1 MADEF
6 NFEITTKYKPEFDSK
21 VTKENLCE
29 ILADEIENKDETT
42 NKRHDDPVQS
52 ARKLVFTGDSS
63 CITKKLREQL
73 HLDITAYEDK
83 NDKSKMFDLL
93 KVLYFIAIDQCRE
106 KKSKNGSQPSILN
119 LMIKSSLEHTDT
131 KNAMHE
137 ERFKDKIE
145 QYRKAVDDAE
155 YREKKINEIHSFWNN
170 IHNIIDSTM
179 LEEIQTKCGEFKIIE
194 NRLKW
199 LNYDLMR
206 DDINNLQRPNEGII
220 KTFYNMMLSSRV
232 IAEIE
237 DMKNVLYDYRNEED
251 VCQEIT
257 DLFISED
264 TSKPMKWVEFKE
276 IINRKKIDFSN
287 EQTKNVWSMILYKKN
302 VDNKDLEK
310 YSDDYNFAEKYAETI
325 AEYWLMEKHN
335 EKEITLG
342 QWIIVFQELLCI
354 HHDKLTYVNTGIGH
368 TNTNMKLTAAIKSFE
383 QVSKLPHMIVLER
396 LGNRSL
402 LRFGTRDLFESKL
415 KIDRYIA
422 DIEKVIFSYKN
433 IEDIETAHNY
443 LYFMVMTATVTPITS
458 VDICGRIQS
467 KLSKWHQGVSLN
479 CYTFYDMQITEA
491 SWISQTGLPM
501 LALAYNPNLYTSFD
515 FLMRILSMDRN
526 WRCVKFYGYEK
537 ANEII
542 SKMNA
547 YYLSG
552 NTNEL
557 INYVKEINS
566 SGCPVFAYE
575 VLADKI
581 TKEINEK
588 TKNDKRIIQPVH
600 IDIYYGE
607 ENQYDL
613 YVYFTFFNNFITIS
627 QITFKGK
634 KVQTGI
640 EYYNLH
646 LLRA

>member
-1 MADEF
+1 
-6 NFEITTKYKPEFDSK
+6 
-21 VTKENLCE
+21 
-29 ILADEIENKDETT
+29 
-42 NKRHDDPVQS
+42 
-52 ARKLVFTGDSS
+52 
-63 CITKKLREQL
+63 
-73 HLDITAYEDK
+73 
-83 NDKSKMFDLL
+83 
-93 KVLYFIAIDQCRE
+93 
-106 KKSKNGSQPSILN
+106 
-119 LMIKSSLEHTDT
+119 
-131 KNAMHE
+131 
-137 ERFKDKIE
+137 
-145 QYRKAVDDAE
+145 
-155 YREKKINEIHSFWNN
+155 
-170 IHNIIDSTM
+170 
-179 LEEIQTKCGEFKIIE
+179 
-194 NRLKW
+194 
-199 LNYDLMR
+199 MR

-237 DMKNVLYDYRNEED
+237 DMKKILYDYHNEED

-302 VDNKDLEK
+302 VDKKDLEK
-310 YSDDYNFAEKYAETI
+310 YSDDYSFAEKYAETI

-368 TNTNMKLTAAIKSFE
+368 TNTNMKLTAAIKSFDK
-383 QVSKLPHMIVLER
+383 VSKLPHMIVLER

-433 IEDIETAHNY
+433 IEDMETAHNY
-443 LYFMVMTATVTPITS
+443 LYFMVMSATATSIMCE
-458 VDICGRIQS
+458 DIYGKIQR
-467 KLSKWHQGVSLN
+467 K
-479 CYTFYDMQITEA
+479 
-491 SWISQTGLPM
+491 ISSRYHDVNLHFKQMGLPV
-501 LALAYNPNLYTSFD
+501 LGLVYNPNFSSSFD
-515 FLMRILSMDRN
+515 FLMRILSMDII
-526 WRCVKFYGYEK
+526 WRDVKFYGYEK

-634 KVQTGI
+634 KIQTGI